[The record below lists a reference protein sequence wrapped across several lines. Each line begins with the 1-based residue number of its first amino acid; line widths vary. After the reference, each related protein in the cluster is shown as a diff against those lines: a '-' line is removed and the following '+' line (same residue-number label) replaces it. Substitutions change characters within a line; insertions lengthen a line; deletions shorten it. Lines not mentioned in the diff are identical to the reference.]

1 MDKIIVEVFFPS
13 LQRAFDIEIP
23 VNTRFHVIAELIE
36 QSVSSISGG
45 EYTPS
50 GEALLCDRISGA
62 VFDINSSPDKQC
74 LYNGSKLMII

>member
-13 LQRAFDIEIP
+13 LQRSFDIEIP
-23 VNTRFHVIAELIE
+23 VKMRFHLIADLIE

-45 EYTPS
+45 QYTPS
-50 GEALLCDRISGA
+50 GEALLCDRESGT
-62 VFDINSSPDKQC
+62 VFDINRSPDDQC